1 MDERIISIVENDLRN
16 DYLKYESELQRIINS
31 DEDINDKVGKIKKI
45 LHNMSVCTT
54 STSIWTNLV
63 GNMETEQIQEN
74 KKEEKS
80 DSDAGTDQ

>member
-1 MDERIISIVENDLRN
+1 MSEERIISIVENELKN
-16 DYLKYESELQRIINS
+16 DYLKYESELQRVINS

-54 STSIWTNLV
+54 STSIWNNLV
-63 GNMETEQIQEN
+63 GNMEQIQEN